1 MKLVSFK
8 SVKVSAL
15 TIVILSVAA
24 CTSVKKSSEN
34 FSKNVQYDPSPKVL
48 ELHGDSVEYEVSV
61 TVPAKKFHK
70 KASVKI
76 EPVLNYGNDKASRP
90 PITLH
95 GENAKGKPEFLID
108 SKTGGTVKIKDKFAY
123 DSKMKKS
130 ELVAKGTFMLEGEEK
145 ELNQCIDLK
154 EEIKIADGVITT
166 STMLKSDED
175 VLVSI
180 DEYVPVSKT
189 QNIEVF
195 YLINTATFNPKYKD
209 AKAGLD
215 NAKQIAEL
223 TSLLSDPNFVI
234 KGLNFNSYA
243 SPDGELERNEGLAN
257 DRSAATV
264 AWFKQYLKKY
274 GRYEMFDS
282 NFQASNYFKED
293 WKGWKALVQA
303 SDLEDK
309 DAIVA
314 IIDNNNMS
322 DDDKEVEIRT
332 KHKAS
337 FEKMKVNML
346 PKLRRSTI
354 MFTADGGQKTNDE
367 LKTASMDEL
376 SQSELL
382 QKGKLS
388 ATNTEKKQIYGYFIG
403 KYSSDWRGYNNLA
416 VTNLQMGEADEALNN
431 LVKADQ
437 LSPNNA
443 IVLNNLGVAHKMK
456 RNYKESEDKYR
467 AAKAKADANV
477 NPNYNMGVLYTRM
490 GKYDKAIESY
500 GSSNC
505 RYNVGLAYL
514 LKKDYDNA
522 EKALNCIPA
531 DKKDAATYYLLAVTG
546 ARKNSL
552 DAVATNLARAFQMD
566 ASLKAKAK
574 EDMEFRDFKSKPEF
588 EALFR

>member
-1 MKLVSFK
+1 MKLISFK

-34 FSKNVQYDPSPKVL
+34 FSKSVEYTPSPKVL

-70 KASVKI
+70 RASVKI
-76 EPVLNYGNDKASRP
+76 EPVLNYGKDASSRP
-90 PITLH
+90 PITIH
-95 GENAKGKPEFLID
+95 GEDAKGKPEFLID
-108 SKTGGTVKIKDKFAY
+108 SKTGGTVKIKDRFAY
-123 DSKMKKS
+123 DPKMKKS
-130 ELVAKGTFMLEGEEK
+130 ELVAKGTFMLEGDEK
-145 ELNQCIDLK
+145 ELNQCIDIK

-166 STMLKSDED
+166 SMMLKSDED

-195 YLINTATFNPKYKD
+195 YLINNATFSPTFKD
-209 AKAGLD
+209 KNAGID
-215 NAKQIAEL
+215 NGKQIAEL
-223 TSLLSDPNFVI
+223 TTLLQDPNFVI
-234 KGLNFNSYA
+234 NGLNFNSYA
-243 SPDGELERNEGLAN
+243 SPDGEMERNEELAN
-257 DRSAATV
+257 DRSAATT

-282 NFQASNYFKED
+282 NFKASNHFKED
-293 WKGWKALVQA
+293 WKGLRALVQA
-303 SDLEDK
+303 SDLSDK
-309 DAIVA
+309 NDIIS

-322 DDDKEVEIRT
+322 DDDKEVAIRT
-332 KHKAS
+332 NHKAS
-337 FEKMKVNML
+337 FDKMKVSML
-346 PKLRRSTI
+346 PKLRRTTI
-354 MFTADGGQKTNDE
+354 MFTAEGGQKNNDE
-367 LKTASMDEL
+367 LKTASMDDL

-382 QKGKLS
+382 QKGKLVTS
-388 ATNTEKKQIYGYFIG
+388 TTEKKQVYGYYVG

-416 VTNLQMGEADEALNN
+416 VANLQNGEADEALSN
-431 LVKADQ
+431 LMKADQ
-437 LSPNNA
+437 LSQNNA

-467 AAKAKADANV
+467 AAKAKGDRNV
-477 NPNYNMGVLYTRM
+477 NPNYNMGVLFTRM
-490 GKYDKAIESY
+490 GKYDKALESY
-500 GSSNC
+500 GSENC

-522 EKALNCIPA
+522 EKALTCIPA
-531 DKKDAATYYLLAVTG
+531 DKKDADTYYLLAVTG
-546 ARKNSL
+546 ARKNSI
-552 DAVATNLARAFQMD
+552 DAIATNLARAFQMD
-566 ASLKAKAK
+566 SKLKEVAKN
-574 EDMEFRDFKSKPEF
+574 DMEFRDFKTKPEF